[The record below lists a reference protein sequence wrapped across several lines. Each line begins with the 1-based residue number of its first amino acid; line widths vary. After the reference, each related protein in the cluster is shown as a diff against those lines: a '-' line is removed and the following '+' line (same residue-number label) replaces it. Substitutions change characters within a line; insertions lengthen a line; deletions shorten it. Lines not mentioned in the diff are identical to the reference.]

1 MIFSIAALPL
11 INRTQMRI
19 AREEPK
25 GVLLWNRPILLSNRH
40 LGRWRCYDATRRGW
54 YEDGGL
60 AHAPEIQLKALPS
73 GTPVCL
79 NNVSLSP
86 PKPAVPFQKQLA
98 DDKARLP
105 SIFDELFD
113 QVSEAILLLDN
124 ASRAV
129 RANREFV
136 RLFGHSQ
143 EEIIGRSVSSLIVPE
158 ERRDEADGFANSLAR
173 GQTVN
178 AETVRIRKDGKR
190 IDVSLVEVPLSI
202 PDETVSS
209 YAIYREITERRRLE
223 RELQHERDR
232 LRLLLDLN
240 NRVASHLD
248 LRKIFEAVSSEV
260 RRVFNC
266 DFVGLALPE
275 SSGRYLRQHMVD
287 FPESKGLF
295 KEGALYPIE
304 GSLSGVAFR
313 NIKPVLLTKLSKG
326 RHVWS
331 SDQDFYKRIT
341 TKDRSGLAVS
351 FL

>member
-1 MIFSIAALPL
+1 
-11 INRTQMRI
+11 
-19 AREEPK
+19 
-25 GVLLWNRPILLSNRH
+25 
-40 LGRWRCYDATRRGW
+40 
-54 YEDGGL
+54 L